1 LIDSCLRRSLH
12 DTDREVCRCA
22 GEGDPLVTTAQS
34 QPTHAPASLPAQSA
48 VPEGQPRSTDPP
60 RSGPSQ
66 PFNLC
71 FHGIGTPQRELEAGE
86 DEFWLEVDQFDEM
99 LEMIR
104 RHPFVNI
111 TFDDGNASDLTHAL
125 PALRRHG
132 LAATFFVVAER
143 IDSPGALSSEGI
155 RALVSAGMRIGT
167 HGLAHRPWRSL
178 GSHCLEAEMRAAR
191 IIAEVAGTPVREA
204 ACPFGSYD
212 RRVLGALR
220 RHGFTRV
227 YTVDRGRARYGAWL
241 QPRYTVRKDD
251 TPADLERL
259 AYPPRSSRV
268 GLRTLIKRL
277 R

>member
-1 LIDSCLRRSLH
+1 MTLAQPRPTDAPAILPRRS
-12 DTDREVCRCA
+12 A
-22 GEGDPLVTTAQS
+22 
-34 QPTHAPASLPAQSA
+34 APGQEPWRASPSA
-48 VPEGQPRSTDPP
+48 VGRTH
-60 RSGPSQ
+60 

-71 FHGIGTPQRELEAGE
+71 FHGIGTPQRELEPGE
-86 DEFWLEVDQFDEM
+86 EEFWLEVDQFDEM
-99 LEMIR
+99 LAMIS
-104 RHPFVNI
+104 RHPFINV
-111 TFDDGNASDLTHAL
+111 TVDDGNASDLTHAL
-125 PALRRHG
+125 PALQRHG

-143 IDSPGALSSEGI
+143 IDAPGALSTEGI
-155 RALVSAGMRIGT
+155 QELVGAGMRIGT

-178 GSHCLEAEMRAAR
+178 AGHCLEAEMRAAR
-191 IIAEVAGTPVREA
+191 IIAEVANAPVREA

-227 YTVDRGRARYGAWL
+227 YTVDRGRARHGAWL

-259 AYPPRSSRV
+259 AYPARGSRV

>member
-1 LIDSCLRRSLH
+1 VAI
-12 DTDREVCRCA
+12 
-22 GEGDPLVTTAQS
+22 AQS
-34 QPTHAPASLPAQSA
+34 QPTHAPANPPARSG
-48 VPEGQPRSTDPP
+48 VPSEQPGITAPP
-60 RSGPSQ
+60 RRNLSD

-71 FHGIGTPQRELEAGE
+71 FHGIGTPQRALEAGE
-86 DEFWLEVDQFDEM
+86 EEFWLEVDQFEEM
-99 LEMIR
+99 LEMIK

-111 TFDDGNASDLTHAL
+111 TIDDGNASDLTHAL
-125 PALRRHG
+125 PALLKHD

-143 IDSPGALSSEGI
+143 IDAPGALSSEGI

-178 GSHCLEAEMRAAR
+178 GGHCLEAEMRAAR
-191 IIAEVAGTPVREA
+191 IIADVAGAPIREA

-259 AYPPRSSRV
+259 AYPPRTSRV

>member
-1 LIDSCLRRSLH
+1 VAI
-12 DTDREVCRCA
+12 
-22 GEGDPLVTTAQS
+22 AQS
-34 QPTHAPASLPAQSA
+34 QPTHPAAHP
-48 VPEGQPRSTDPP
+48 PP
-60 RSGPSQ
+60 RSSARGRQPAPAAQAGRHPSHL
-66 PFNLC
+66 FNLC
-71 FHGIGTPQRELEAGE
+71 FHGIGTPERELEAGE
-86 DEFWLEVDQFDEM
+86 DEFWLEVAQFEEM

-104 RHPFVNI
+104 RHPFINI
-111 TFDDGNASDLTHAL
+111 TIDDGNASDLTHAL
-125 PALRRHG
+125 PALLEHD

-143 IDSPGALSSEGI
+143 IDAPGALSSEGI
-155 RALVSAGMRIGT
+155 RSLVSAGMRIGT

-178 GSHCLEAEMRAAR
+178 GGHGLEAEMRAAR
-191 IIAEVAGTPVREA
+191 IIADVAGAPVREA

-241 QPRYTVRKDD
+241 QPRYTVRRND

-268 GLRTLIKRL
+268 GFRTVIKRL